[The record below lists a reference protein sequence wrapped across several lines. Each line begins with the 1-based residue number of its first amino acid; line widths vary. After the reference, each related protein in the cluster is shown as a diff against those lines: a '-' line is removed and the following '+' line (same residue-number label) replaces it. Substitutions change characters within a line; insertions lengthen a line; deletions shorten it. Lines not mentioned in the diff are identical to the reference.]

1 VPALD
6 RSTRRDARE
15 QQVRYVGA
23 CGEQHHAG
31 EKHEHAQTGP
41 GLVLQPLNAAT
52 RRRKNH
58 VLPGDLYRALSPAP
72 IILAE
77 VRASRTH
84 RRPLRTTTGFEDRE
98 DHRNLSTSAVGSNR
112 GFLLI
117 AYYANR

>member
-1 VPALD
+1 MIVAMQNLIPDRRAVSAEKNSIPAPPD
-6 RSTRRDARE
+6 PQIYAAACPPRPAVGRGG
-15 QQVRYVGA
+15 QQA
-23 CGEQHHAG
+23 
-31 EKHEHAQTGP
+31 TTTDP
-41 GLVLQPLNAAT
+41 QP
-52 RRRKNH
+52 
-58 VLPGDLYRALSPAP
+58 SPAP
-72 IILAE
+72 AQREDLAE